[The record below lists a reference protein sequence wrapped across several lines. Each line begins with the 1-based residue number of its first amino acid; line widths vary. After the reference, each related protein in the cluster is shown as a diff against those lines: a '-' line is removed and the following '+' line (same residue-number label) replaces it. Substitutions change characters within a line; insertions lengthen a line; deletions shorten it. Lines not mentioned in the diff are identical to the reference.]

1 MYDKTKMAP
10 TANGGPMV
18 EEGIK
23 LDAMETG
30 KRHAA
35 GGSLRATSIEQH
47 HGKNH
52 NYACAVLW
60 NREWKD

>member
-1 MYDKTKMAP
+1 
-10 TANGGPMV
+10 MV

>member
-1 MYDKTKMAP
+1 MAP
-10 TANGGPMV
+10 STNGGPMV

-52 NYACAVLW
+52 MHVQYCGIGNG
-60 NREWKD
+60 KTS